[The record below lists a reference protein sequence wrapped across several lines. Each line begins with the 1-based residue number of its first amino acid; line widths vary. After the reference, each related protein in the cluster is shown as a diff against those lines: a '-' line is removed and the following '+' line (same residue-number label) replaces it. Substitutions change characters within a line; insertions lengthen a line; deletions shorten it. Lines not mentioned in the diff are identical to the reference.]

1 MIDSAIIEVLR
12 RKFTRLVSEL
22 DERGR
27 RHWAAS
33 EALELGHGGI
43 KAVAQATGLGE
54 RTIRRGCHELHPDP
68 ALVNP
73 ASRRIRRVG
82 GGRKRL
88 QVHDPTLVSAL
99 EALVEPTTRGDPM
112 SPLRW
117 TCKSTR
123 KLARALAGQG
133 HQVSH
138 TTVAQLLED
147 LDYSLQSTRKTLE
160 GTAHPDRDAQF
171 RYINRC
177 VKVFQRAGQPVISV
191 DAKKKELVGQFANRG
206 RDYQPKG
213 QPERVQTHDF
223 PDKELGKI
231 CPYGVYDPTHNQGWV
246 SVGIDHDTAQFA
258 VASIRRWWWHMGQG
272 AYPQAHALLIT
283 ADGGGSNASRNRL
296 WKVELQ
302 TLADE
307 IGVAIY
313 VRHFPP
319 GTSKWNKIE
328 HRMFCHITENWRG
341 RPLISHEVI
350 VNLIGHTTT
359 NTGLTIQAE
368 LDKNPYPTGIK
379 VSNEDMKRLNLSP
392 AKFHGKDWNYAI
404 KPHPQRQ

>member
-1 MIDSAIIEVLR
+1 MIDNAVIDSLR
-12 RKFTRLVSEL
+12 RKFKRLRPEL
-22 DERGR
+22 NERGR
-27 RHWAAS
+27 RCWAAS

-43 KAVAQATGLGE
+43 KAVAQATDLGE
-54 RTIRRGCHELHPDP
+54 RTIRRGCAEMGQGRPTVSS
-68 ALVNP
+68 AG
-73 ASRRIRRVG
+73 RRIRRPG
-82 GGRKRL
+82 GGRKSL
-88 QVHDPTLVSAL
+88 LATAPGLVAAL

-123 KLARALAGQG
+123 KLAKTLAGQG
-133 HQVSH
+133 HEVSH
-138 TTVAQLLED
+138 TKVAHLLAD
-147 LDYSLQSTRKTLE
+147 LDYSLQGLRKSLE
-160 GTAHPDRDAQF
+160 GTSHPDRDAQF

-191 DAKKKELVGQFANRG
+191 DAKKKELVGSFANRG
-206 RDYQPKG
+206 REYQPKG
-213 QPERVQTHDF
+213 QPERVRTYDF
-223 PDKELGKI
+223 PDPQLGKI
-231 CPYGVYDPTHNQGWV
+231 CPYGVYDPTHNRGWV

-258 VASIRRWWWHMGQG
+258 VESIRRWWGHMGK
-272 AYPQAHALLIT
+272 ACYPQAQAVLIT

-302 TLADE
+302 KLADE
-307 IGVAIY
+307 IGITIY

-350 VNLIGHTTT
+350 VNLIGNTTT
-359 NTGLTIQAE
+359 DTGLTIQAA
-368 LDKNPYPTGIK
+368 LDENTYPTGIK
-379 VSNEDMKRLNLSP
+379 VSDDDLKGINLFP

-404 KPHPQRQ
+404 KPRQ

>member
-1 MIDSAIIEVLR
+1 MVRYI
-12 RKFTRLVSEL
+12 
-22 DERGR
+22 
-27 RHWAAS
+27 
-33 EALELGHGGI
+33 
-43 KAVAQATGLGE
+43 
-54 RTIRRGCHELHPDP
+54 
-68 ALVNP
+68 
-73 ASRRIRRVG
+73 
-82 GGRKRL
+82 
-88 QVHDPTLVSAL
+88 
-99 EALVEPTTRGDPM
+99 
-112 SPLRW
+112 
-117 TCKSTR
+117 
-123 KLARALAGQG
+123 
-133 HQVSH
+133 
-138 TTVAQLLED
+138 
-147 LDYSLQSTRKTLE
+147 DYSLQGTRKTLE

-213 QPERVQTHDF
+213 QPELVQTHDF

-231 CPYGVYDPTHNQGWV
+231 CPYGVYDPTHNHGWV

-258 VASIRRWWWHMGQG
+258 VESIRRWWWHMGQ
-272 AYPQAHALLIT
+272 ASYPQAHAVLIT

-302 TLADE
+302 KLADE

-341 RPLISHEVI
+341 RPLISHEVV

-359 NTGLTIQAE
+359 DTGLTIQAE
-368 LDKNPYPTGIK
+368 LDKTPYPTGIK
-379 VSNEDMKRLNLSP
+379 VSNEDMKRLNLYP

-404 KPHPQRQ
+404 KPRQKRQ

>member
-1 MIDSAIIEVLR
+1 MIDTGIIEILR
-12 RKFTRLVSEL
+12 RKFTHLASEL
-22 DERGR
+22 TERGR
-27 RHWAAS
+27 RRWAAS

-43 KAVAQATGLGE
+43 TVVAQATGLGE
-54 RTIRRGCHELHPDP
+54 RTIRRGCQELRHEQ
-68 ALVNP
+68 AP
-73 ASRRIRRVG
+73 ASLAGRRIRHPG
-82 GGRKRL
+82 GGRKPL
-88 QVHDPTLVSAL
+88 QTHDPALASAL
-99 EALVEPTTRGDPM
+99 EALVDPTTRGDPM

-123 KLARALAGQG
+123 KLATALKGQG

-138 TTVAQLLED
+138 TTVAQLFAD
-147 LDYSLQSTRKTLE
+147 LDYSLQGTRKTLE
-160 GTAHPDRDAQF
+160 GAAHPDRDAQF

-191 DAKKKELVGQFANRG
+191 DAKKKELVGPFANGG
-206 RDYQPKG
+206 RDYQRQG
-213 QPERVQTHDF
+213 QPERVRTHDF
-223 PDKELGKI
+223 PDKHLGKI
-231 CPYGVYDPTHNQGWV
+231 CPYGVYDPTHKCGWV

-258 VASIRRWWWHMGQG
+258 VASIRRWWWHMGKV
-272 AYPQAHALLIT
+272 AYPQAHAILIT

-302 TLADE
+302 QLADE
-307 IGVAIY
+307 IGLALY

-341 RPLISHEVI
+341 RPLISHAVV

-359 NTGLTIQAE
+359 NTGLIIQAA
-368 LDKNPYPTGIK
+368 LDKNAYPTGIK
-379 VSNEDMKRLNLSP
+379 VSREDMKQLHLSP

-404 KPHPQRQ
+404 KPRQQRS

>member
-1 MIDSAIIEVLR
+1 MIDVAVIDGIK
-12 RKFTRLVSEL
+12 RKFNRLESEL

-27 RHWAAS
+27 RCWAAN

-54 RTIRRGCHELHPDP
+54 RTIRRGCEEMHQVRPTAGHDK
-68 ALVNP
+68 
-73 ASRRIRRVG
+73 RRIRQPG
-82 GGRKRL
+82 GGRKSL
-88 QVHDPTLVSAL
+88 PAIDPDLVMAL
-99 EALVEPTTRGDPM
+99 EALVDPNTRGAPM

-123 KLARALAGQG
+123 KLAKALAEQG
-133 HQVSH
+133 HEVSH
-138 TTVAQLLED
+138 TRVAQLLAD
-147 LDYSLQSTRKTLE
+147 MDYSLQGTLKTLDE
-160 GTAHPDRDAQF
+160 ASHPDRNNQF

-177 VKVFQRAGQPVISV
+177 VKVFQHAGQPVISV
-191 DAKKKELVGQFANRG
+191 DAKKKELVGNFANAG
-206 RDYQPKG
+206 REYRPQG
-213 QPERVQTHDF
+213 QPEQVKIHDF
-223 PDKELGKI
+223 ADSQLGKV

-258 VASIRRWWWHMGQG
+258 VESIRRWWEHMGKEC
-272 AYPQAHALLIT
+272 YSQAHALLIT

-302 TLADE
+302 KFADE
-307 IGVAIY
+307 TGLVIY

-359 NTGLTIQAE
+359 DTGLTIQAE
-368 LDKNPYPTGIK
+368 LDENTYPTGIK
-379 VSNEDMKRLNLSP
+379 VSDEDLKRVNLLP
-392 AKFHGKDWNYAI
+392 ARFHGKDWNYAI
-404 KPHPQRQ
+404 KSQQSRN

>member
-1 MIDSAIIEVLR
+1 MIDVAVIDGIK
-12 RKFTRLVSEL
+12 RKFNRLESEL

-27 RHWAAS
+27 RCWAAN

-54 RTIRRGCHELHPDP
+54 RTIRRGCEEMRQVRPTAGHDK
-68 ALVNP
+68 
-73 ASRRIRRVG
+73 RRIRQPG
-82 GGRKRL
+82 GGRKSL
-88 QVHDPTLVSAL
+88 PAIDPDLVMAL
-99 EALVEPTTRGDPM
+99 EALVDPNTRGAPM

-123 KLARALAGQG
+123 KLAKALAEQG
-133 HQVSH
+133 HEVSH
-138 TTVAQLLED
+138 TRVAQLLAD
-147 LDYSLQSTRKTLE
+147 MDYSLQGTLKTLDE
-160 GTAHPDRDAQF
+160 VSHPDRNNQF

-177 VKVFQRAGQPVISV
+177 VKVFQHAGQPVISV
-191 DAKKKELVGQFANRG
+191 DAKKKELVGNFANAG
-206 RDYQPKG
+206 REYRPQGK
-213 QPERVQTHDF
+213 PEQVKIHDF
-223 PDKELGKI
+223 ADPQLGKV

-258 VASIRRWWWHMGQG
+258 VESIRRWWEHMGKEC
-272 AYPQAHALLIT
+272 YSQAHALLIT

-302 TLADE
+302 KFADE
-307 IGVAIY
+307 TGLVIY

-359 NTGLTIQAE
+359 DTGLTIQAE
-368 LDKNPYPTGIK
+368 LDENTYPTGIK
-379 VSNEDMKRLNLSP
+379 VSDEDLKRVNLLP
-392 AKFHGKDWNYAI
+392 ARFHGKDWNYAI
-404 KPHPQRQ
+404 KSQQSRK

>member
-1 MIDSAIIEVLR
+1 MIDNDMIEVLR
-12 RKFTRLVSEL
+12 RKFTRVESEL
-22 DERGR
+22 NERGR
-27 RHWAAS
+27 RRWAAS

-54 RTIRRGCHELHPDP
+54 RTIRRGCQELRHDH
-68 ALVNP
+68 ALASP

-82 GGRKRL
+82 GGRKPL
-88 QVHDPTLVSAL
+88 QVQDPALVSAL
-99 EALVEPTTRGDPM
+99 EALVDPTTRGDPM

-123 KLARALAGQG
+123 KLARALADQG

-138 TTVAQLLED
+138 TTVAQLLTA
-147 LDYSLQSTRKTLE
+147 LDYSLQGTRKTLE
-160 GTAHPDRDAQF
+160 GASHPDRDAQF

-258 VASIRRWWWHMGQG
+258 VESIRRWWWHMGQV
-272 AYPQAHALLIT
+272 AYPQAHAVLIT

-319 GTSKWNKIE
+319 GTRKWNKIE
-328 HRMFCHITENWRG
+328 HRLFCHITENWRG
-341 RPLISHEVI
+341 RPLISHEVV

-359 NTGLTIQAE
+359 NTGLIIQAALE
-368 LDKNPYPTGIK
+368 KNAYPTGIK
-379 VSNEDMKRLNLSP
+379 VSREDMKQLNLSP
-392 AKFHGKDWNYAI
+392 AKFHGKDWHYAI
-404 KPHPQRQ
+404 KPRQ

>member
-1 MIDSAIIEVLR
+1 M
-12 RKFTRLVSEL
+12 SEL
-22 DERGR
+22 NERGR
-27 RHWAAS
+27 RYWAAS

-54 RTIRRGCHELHPDP
+54 RTIRRGCHELRHPP
-68 ALVNP
+68 TPGRL
-73 ASRRIRRVG
+73 ASRRRRRAG
-82 GGRKRL
+82 GGRKPL
-88 QVHDPTLVSAL
+88 QSHDPALVSAL

-123 KLARALAGQG
+123 ELAKARAGQG
-133 HQVSH
+133 HKVSH
-138 TTVAQLLED
+138 TTVAQLLVAWA
-147 LDYSLQSTRKTLE
+147 YSLQGTRKTLE
-160 GTAHPDRDAQF
+160 GAAHPDRDAQF

-191 DAKKKELVGQFANRG
+191 DAKKKELIGQFANGG
-206 RDYQPKG
+206 REYHPQG

-231 CPYGVYDPTHNQGWV
+231 GPYGVYDPTHNQGWV

-258 VASIRRWWWHMGQG
+258 VASIRQRWWHMGKG
-272 AYPQAHALLIT
+272 VYPQAQALLIT
-283 ADGGGSNASRNRL
+283 ADGGGSNARRNRL

-302 TLADE
+302 KLADE
-307 IGVAIY
+307 IGVTIY
-313 VRHFPP
+313 VRHFSP

-341 RPLISHEVI
+341 RPLISHEVV
-350 VNLIGHTTT
+350 VNLIGHPTT
-359 NTGLTIQAE
+359 NTGLTVQAE
-368 LDKNPYPTGIK
+368 LDKNTYPTGIK
-379 VSNEDMKRLNLSP
+379 VSKEEMKRLNLSP
-392 AKFHGKDWNYAI
+392 AKFQGKDWNYAI
-404 KPHPQRQ
+404 KPYPREQ

>member
-1 MIDSAIIEVLR
+1 MIDTGIIEVLR
-12 RKFTRLVSEL
+12 RKFTRLESDL
-22 DERGR
+22 NERGR
-27 RHWAAS
+27 RRWAAN
-33 EALELGHGGI
+33 EALELGHGGL

-54 RTIRRGCHELHPDP
+54 RTIRRGCHELRHNYTPESPDD
-68 ALVNP
+68 
-73 ASRRIRRVG
+73 RRMRRAG
-82 GGRKRL
+82 GGRKSL
-88 QVHDPTLVSAL
+88 QTQDPALVSAL
-99 EALVEPTTRGDPM
+99 EALVDPTTRGDPM

-123 KLARALAGQG
+123 KLAKALAGQG
-133 HQVSH
+133 HKVSH
-138 TTVAQLLED
+138 TTVAQLLAA
-147 LDYSLQSTRKTLE
+147 LDYSLQGTRKTLE
-160 GTAHPDRDAQF
+160 EAAHPDRDAQF

-191 DAKKKELVGQFANRG
+191 DAKKKELVGQFANGG

-213 QPERVQTHDF
+213 QPEHVHTHDF

-231 CPYGVYDPTHNQGWV
+231 CPYGVYDPTHNHGWV

-258 VASIRRWWWHMGQG
+258 VASIRRWWWQMGKV
-272 AYPQAHALLIT
+272 AYPQARALLIT

-302 TLADE
+302 KLADE
-307 IGVAIY
+307 LGIAIY

-328 HRMFCHITENWRG
+328 HRMFSHITENWRG
-341 RPLISHEVI
+341 RPLISHEVV
-350 VNLIGHTTT
+350 VNLIGNTTT
-359 NTGLTIQAE
+359 NTGLTIQAA
-368 LDKNPYPTGIK
+368 LDKNTYPLGIK
-379 VSNEDMKRLNLSP
+379 VSKEEMKRLNLAP

-404 KPHPQRQ
+404 KPRQQEP